1 MKVYLLVILQLAK
14 FKRKLFTFTGSYIFD
29 FLTFIDGSSLILFF
43 LREAETIYIYI
54 AVYIMTAHFHQFFF
68 VGQYNAHTFWLST

>member
-54 AVYIMTAHFHQFFF
+54 
-68 VGQYNAHTFWLST
+68 